1 MRIIVYGVGAIGG
14 VVAAALALAGREVVG
29 IARGGMLDAIRKDGL
44 SLRSSRGA
52 EQATFEC
59 IGSPSEIEFRPD
71 DLIMLTMKGQ
81 DTGAA
86 LHALRDAGVREQAIF
101 CCQNG
106 TENERQALRLF
117 PNVHGVT
124 VMMPATYI
132 QPGRVAIFVEPRF
145 GMFDIGRYPGGIDDA
160 DRAFAEALE
169 AANVAA
175 FPMED
180 VMTSKFG
187 KLILNLGNI
196 VQAAAGTGVDTSAI
210 SKRAR
215 EEGRAVLDGAG
226 IAYLDIGENDPRRD
240 EYMRSVKL
248 EGETYV
254 GGSTTQSLT
263 RGTGTVETD
272 YLNGEISLI
281 GRLHGIPT
289 PINDRL
295 TVLSAELVG
304 GGKGAGSMSLE
315 ELEAY
320 IQG

>member
-44 SLRSSRGA
+44 SLRSSRGT
-52 EQATFEC
+52 EQAQFDC
-59 IGSPSEIEFRPD
+59 VASPAEIDFRPD
-71 DLIMLTMKGQ
+71 DIIMLTMKGQ

-86 LHALRDAGVREQAIF
+86 LHALRNAGVREQAIF

-106 TENERQALRLF
+106 VANERQALRLF

-124 VMMPATYI
+124 VMMPATYLD
-132 QPGRVAIFVEPRF
+132 PGRVAIFVEPKF
-145 GMFDIGRYPGGIDDA
+145 GMFDIGRFPGGMDDA

-180 VMTSKFG
+180 VMASKYG
-187 KLILNLGNI
+187 KLIMNLGNI
-196 VQAAAGTGVDTSAI
+196 VQAAVGVDVDGSSI

-215 EEGRAVLDGAG
+215 AEGEAALKGAG
-226 IAYLDIGENDPRRD
+226 IPFLDVGADDPRRD
-240 EYMRSVKL
+240 KFMRSVKL

-263 RGTGTVETD
+263 RGSGSVETD

-289 PINDRL
+289 PVNDRL
-295 TVLSAELVG
+295 TTLSAELLG
-304 GGKGAGSMSLE
+304 GGKGAGSMTLE
-315 ELEAY
+315 ELTAY
-320 IQG
+320 VDA